1 MSSAIDNLALVGEKK
16 LNAPTSSKIEALS
29 SPKFPKRI
37 PELDGLRGLA
47 IAIVLGYHYISIAIQ
62 TPPQGLIGFLFS
74 STRLFWCGVDL
85 FFVLSGFLIGGIL
98 LESRDSPN
106 YFKTFYIRRFCRIV
120 PIYLLFVSS
129 VGLAYWLIY
138 RPIGARL
145 DWAFAGTLPWYS
157 YLSFAQNIWMAKFTA
172 PGSLVLCITWSLAVE
187 EQFYL
192 LLPALIRYVRR
203 SALPHVFLTGIFMAP
218 VVRIFISIHF
228 PEHGAAPYVLLPC
241 RMDSL
246 FLGALC
252 SYCLQDPEN
261 WKKFVERRV
270 WMWIALFVLIAG
282 ALVMNKS
289 AFALDTVWLGYDWIA
304 LLFTTLLILALTN
317 SESFLGRMLRWRW
330 LRELGTIAY
339 GTYLFHYL
347 VYSLCMAMLTDH
359 GYVLASWKDFGVTLL
374 ALGITLT
381 FAKLSWRYFENPI
394 VRWGHTWQY

>member
-1 MSSAIDNLALVGEKK
+1 M
-16 LNAPTSSKIEALS
+16 
-29 SPKFPKRI
+29 
-37 PELDGLRGLA
+37 
-47 IAIVLGYHYISIAIQ
+47 VLTYHYISLAIQ

-157 YLSFAQNIWMAKFTA
+157 YLSFAQNIWMARLTTF
-172 PGSLVLCITWSLAVE
+172 GSLVMSITWSLAVE

-203 SALPHVFLTGIFMAP
+203 STLPHVFLTGIFIAP
-218 VVRIFISIHF
+218 IVRIFISIHY
-228 PEHGAAPYVLLPC
+228 PGHVVAPYVLLPC

-252 SYCLQDPEN
+252 SYCLRDPEN
-261 WKKFVERRV
+261 WKKFVERRI
-270 WMWIALFVLIAG
+270 WMWIALLVLIAG
-282 ALVMNKS
+282 ALVMDKS
-289 AFALDTVWLGYDWIA
+289 AFSRSTAWLGYDWIA
-304 LLFTTLLILALTN
+304 LLFTTLLILAVTN
-317 SESFLGRMLRWRW
+317 SESFLGQMLRWRG
-330 LRELGTIAY
+330 LGGLGTIAY
-339 GTYLFHYL
+339 GTYLFHGL
-347 VYSLCMAMLTDH
+347 VYSLCVAMLTDRE
-359 GYVLASWKDFGVTLL
+359 YRPASWQDFGVRLL
-374 ALGITLT
+374 ALAITLT
-381 FAKLSWRYFENPI
+381 FAKLSWRYFESPI
-394 VRWGHTWQY
+394 VRWGHTRQY